1 MGLLNLLAPGAA
13 LKVEPNKTAEI
24 SIRATEKVMW
34 SAEARVELFSRF
46 LKGSLFRI
54 RSGGLL

>member
-1 MGLLNLLAPGAA
+1 
-13 LKVEPNKTAEI
+13 
-24 SIRATEKVMW
+24 VMW